1 MQAFKVETAGSLD
14 ADVELKIYGGGLDI
28 QIDFNKGK
36 VDIFSIQTYLS
47 QHVFGVSSVEEM
59 LACQPPPGG
68 VEGTSEG
75 TGYLLLANDVYLDLG
90 GPLDSGFQAQT
101 ISFSISLQMIWKTL
115 ISGKASKVLDYLGQD
130 SIKLD
135 PAQVQSDL
143 ASEGA
148 LVSNETVMLAYK
160 CGRDMTILTSR
171 RMLFVDTKGISGK
184 RVSNVVLLA

>member
-1 MQAFKVETAGSLD
+1 M
-14 ADVELKIYGGGLDI
+14 
-28 QIDFNKGK
+28 
-36 VDIFSIQTYLS
+36 
-47 QHVFGVSSVEEM
+47 
-59 LACQPPPGG
+59 
-68 VEGTSEG
+68 
-75 TGYLLLANDVYLDLG
+75 
-90 GPLDSGFQAQT
+90 
-101 ISFSISLQMIWKTL
+101 
-115 ISGKASKVLDYLGQD
+115 GQD